1 MFKYFTLL
9 FIGIAAVLAFLYFR
23 VGVPDIYANQNSIK
37 VSAHIYDKPDLSIK
51 KINLIAVYF
60 VPKDRQELQITDWQE
75 RLDNSLS
82 RLTAFHRLETSGN
95 SVINYVIY
103 PQPMIGLELGQNYDT
118 ENTNYGNPHAL
129 IAVGRELEARLLS
142 PDGDL
147 WSPEIA
153 APVYKN
159 SYRSVIVLYEGTGA
173 SGAVGEPMALL
184 SRLYLTRPE
193 YQTYGTTLLAHE
205 FYHTLGLPEGYE
217 VPSEDPITSD
227 IMGAGRL
234 KSIERTYINADALDR
249 LGL

>member
-103 PQPMIGLELGQNYDT
+103 PQPMIGLELGQIYDT

-159 SYRSVIVLYEGTGA
+159 SYRSVIELEPRGQSA
-173 SGAVGEPMALL
+173 SRWRFCLGFISPDPNIKPMAPPFWLM
-184 SRLYLTRPE
+184 SFTIPWVYPKGTRCRARIRSPRISWE
-193 YQTYGTTLLAHE
+193 R
-205 FYHTLGLPEGYE
+205 
-217 VPSEDPITSD
+217 
-227 IMGAGRL
+227 GA
-234 KSIERTYINADALDR
+234 
-249 LGL
+249 